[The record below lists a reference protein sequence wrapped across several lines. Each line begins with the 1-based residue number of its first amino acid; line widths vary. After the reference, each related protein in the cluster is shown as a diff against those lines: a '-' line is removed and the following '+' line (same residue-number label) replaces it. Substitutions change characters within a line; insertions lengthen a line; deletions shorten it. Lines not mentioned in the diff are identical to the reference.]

1 MGYQLTG
8 TFTISCTE
16 EEAFNIMYNMM
27 HDKALYMPELALIN
41 ARPSKLDPAFLY
53 PRDMFING
61 DYLFCYPKQQLALQI
76 KQLLATH
83 QIAFAQVLAATD
95 KEDQH
100 RIRAVFRQD
109 LTKIVIDLHGVK
121 EANAKKLIL
130 KYKRTPE
137 ER

>member
-1 MGYQLTG
+1 
-8 TFTISCTE
+8 
-16 EEAFNIMYNMM
+16 
-27 HDKALYMPELALIN
+27 
-41 ARPSKLDPAFLY
+41 
-53 PRDMFING
+53 MFING

-109 LTKIVIDLHGVK
+109 LTKIDIDLHGVK